1 MIEAGA
7 LALRAHMD
15 AGDITASD
23 VMALTLAR
31 IEAANGTVNAIVS
44 LRDADALM
52 AEAATAD
59 ASPNRGWLHGIPMA
73 IKDLANAKGLP
84 TSMGSPLF
92 AGTVAPQD
100 DVSIARLRAAGAIF
114 IGKTNTPEFGLGSHS
129 INPVFGATRNPY
141 DRTRSAGGSSGGAGV
156 ALACGMLSLAD
167 GSDMMGSLRN
177 PAGWNNVYGMR
188 PSWGV
193 VPSEPVGDN
202 FLHQLA
208 TNGPMARNPRD
219 LAALLD
225 TMAGP
230 DPRQPHGVAQPPS
243 LPQITGGA
251 TGMRIGWL
259 GDWGGALPMEPGV
272 LALCESALNSMG
284 DLCVTV
290 EPLAAPF
297 DRDALW
303 EAWITLRSWSVCGGL
318 ADIHADPARRDHLK
332 DTAIWEIER
341 GLALSAMEVH
351 RASVI
356 RSDWFK
362 AAADLFDHY
371 DVLALPSA
379 QMWPF
384 DVDIDWPREIAG
396 TTMDTYHRW
405 MEVVIAASLIGL
417 PAVCV
422 PAGFGGPHD
431 LPMGLQLIGR
441 RGSDAKLLR
450 LAEAWHGAT
459 DWPDRRPPKLQE
471 GANG

>member
-1 MIEAGA
+1 MDISNTSA
-7 LALRAHMD
+7 LALSNALATRDVSAVEVMD
-15 AGDITASD
+15 A
-23 VMALTLAR
+23 TLAR
-31 IEAANGTVNAIVS
+31 IKAVNGAVNAIVS

-52 AEAATAD
+52 ADAALAD
-59 ASPNRGWLHGIPMA
+59 AGPRTGWLHGIPMA
-73 IKDLANAKGLP
+73 VKDLANAAGLP

-92 AGTVAPQD
+92 AGTVAPND
-100 DVSIARLRAAGAIF
+100 DIAIAQLRQAGAII

-141 DRTRSAGGSSGGAGV
+141 DVTRTAGGSSGGAGV
-156 ALACGMLSLAD
+156 ALACGMVSVAD

-188 PSWGV
+188 PTWGV
-193 VPSEPVGDN
+193 VPSEPVGDT
-202 FLHQLA
+202 FLHQLS

-230 DPRQPHGVAQPPS
+230 DPRQPHGGVHAPS
-243 LPQITGGA
+243 LPQIEGGA
-251 TGMRIGWL
+251 VGMRVGWL
-259 GDWGGALPMEPGV
+259 GDWGGAFAMETGV
-272 LALCESALNSMG
+272 LDTCRAALTQMA
-284 DLCVTV
+284 DLDVVV
-290 EPLAAPF
+290 EDIPAPF
-297 DRDALW
+297 DRDAIW
-303 EAWITLRSWSVCGGL
+303 GSWTTLRSWAVAGGL
-318 ADIHADPARRDHLK
+318 AAFYDDPSKRDHLK

-341 GLALSAMEVH
+341 GLAMSAMDVH
-351 RASVI
+351 RASVV

-362 AAADLFDHY
+362 TSAQIFESY

-384 DVDIDWPREIAG
+384 DVTYDWPREIAG
-396 TTMDTYHRW
+396 QAMDTYHRW

-422 PAGFGGPHD
+422 PAGFGGAHD
-431 LPMGLQLIGR
+431 LPMGLQLIGP

-450 LAEAWHGAT
+450 LAETWHQAT
-459 DWPDRRPPKLQE
+459 DWPGQRPPKL
-471 GANG
+471 